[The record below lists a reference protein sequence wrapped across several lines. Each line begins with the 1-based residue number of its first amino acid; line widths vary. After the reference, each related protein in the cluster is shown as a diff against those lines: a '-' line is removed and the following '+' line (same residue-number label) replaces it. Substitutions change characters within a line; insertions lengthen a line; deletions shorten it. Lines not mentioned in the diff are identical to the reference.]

1 MIQTR
6 PGVYVEAETRA
17 ISNELVDKDQYY
29 SWIIQVLKFYK
40 DRAMSAREIAI
51 QLWRRGL
58 TISDERQ
65 VTAPRLTELKR
76 MWIVEAVGKEKDIIT
91 GRLVTKYRLKEH
103 LYENS

>member
-29 SWIIQVLKFYK
+29 SWIIQVLKLYK
-40 DRAMSAREIAI
+40 DKAMSAREIAI

-76 MWIVEAVGKEKDIIT
+76 MWIVEAVGKEKDVIT